1 MLANNLTLNEED
13 AVQKEFTELQALT
26 VGSPL
31 IAAAV
36 FPLTHN
42 FRLSR
47 PDRRKLA
54 NSRTFQI
61 RNQPT
66 LRFQVPYHSIV
77 SRKIP
82 GLPPIQEPQ
91 VEEPVQER
99 VPVLA

>member
-1 MLANNLTLNEED
+1 MLANNLTLDEED

-26 VGSPL
+26 VGSLL

-36 FPLTHN
+36 FPLTRI

-54 NSRTFQI
+54 NSQTFQI
-61 RNQPT
+61 RNQST
-66 LRFQVPYHSIV
+66 LKFQVPYHSIV

-82 GLPPIQEPQ
+82 GLLLIQERQ